1 MKQWLN
7 GVQWYYTNA
16 LNLALPFERFL
27 SAPVV
32 QHHWKVRTEDPLLTR
47 FGLMWRLFDEVGK
60 WNRNMVGILPCSRI
74 GHRTILFGS
83 GTSFLVYASG
93 LDQPKA
99 RSGSIHIECDSP
111 KAISHELVR
120 WIMPFQASEYLYLA
134 FLYDSLFLLDW
145 LEWDYRL
152 LYSNRFRAV
161 P

>member
-7 GVQWYYTNA
+7 YVQWYYTNA

-32 QHHWKVRTEDPLLTR
+32 QHHWKARTEDPLLTR

-60 WNRNMVGILPCSRI
+60 WNRNMVGILPCSR
-74 GHRTILFGS
+74 TNLFGGIS

-99 RSGSIHIECDSP
+99 RSGSIHID
-111 KAISHELVR
+111 
-120 WIMPFQASEYLYLA
+120 
-134 FLYDSLFLLDW
+134 
-145 LEWDYRL
+145 
-152 LYSNRFRAV
+152 
-161 P
+161 